1 MFSCNNI
8 SVILLILKII
18 SVNFVLKGTD
28 RCEAQ
33 LLYYPTTLLSYYYPM
48 SFYYPIMPY
57 YLALGKRSTKQD
69 SFENLLDEKLKFT
82 YGYVRAPVLAVFST
96 TVLAQ
101 LSAVFLTKE
110 AVERFFDGGQHHHSH
125 HGGEAAIIQEGDIVK
140 SGYLFYPS
148 ILASAISLLTVAYAL
163 NDQPFSYVL
172 KHAHSSIIQEH
183 ASDISSALCYFVPGL
198 ARLLL
203 PRINSLSLLSLISSV
218 CAIFVHWFRSE
229 FYWVDSAAALTLSIV
244 VFSSLMPLLISEA
257 STVDGVLEL
266 INAHFWQLDFSTIAG
281 SVDVRVRR
289 DADEQAVLR
298 TIHNKLSSVVNNCT
312 VQILKDPTSTWASQK
327 QHLHNPPT
335 PIHNHHEDVEKK
347 MDPNEIFTKL
357 ERIGRGSF
365 GEVFK
370 GIDNRTAEVV
380 AIKII
385 DLEEADDEIEDIQ
398 QEIKVLSQCDSSY
411 VTRYYGSYLTGSKL
425 WIIMEYLGGGSALD
439 LTKSQRLEEK
449 HIAIILREILKGLDY
464 LHSENKIHRDIK
476 AANVLLSPEVIKQSN
491 YDYKADIWSLGIT
504 ALELANREPPHSDLH
519 PMSVLFLIPKNP
531 PPQLHGNQWSKS
543 FKEFVE
549 LCLNKDPENRPP
561 VKELLRHKFIQNA
574 RKNEILRDVIER
586 SLEYRARNIS
596 QQNADSDQDSDAD
609 SNSGGTQWDYPTLRS
624 PTEDGMKGLGDVDG
638 DKWARVSKAVNETA
652 DNVATIKVAS
662 SNVRTQHLQNNT
674 SVINIDTLR
683 MPSTT
688 SQQNIQKQ
696 FVENHHQTNQH
707 SEVHNNQNIAKAPAG
722 NSTSTV
728 VIREGKRNVIP
739 VVTTPNVNKSSN
751 NEVSSFT
758 FSVPVTT
765 SPMANA
771 SSPPPITPR
780 LVTPRGS
787 LTRAFLPALE
797 KLSRTRH
804 GAADLETIA
813 IALRRAEDASPGLC
827 DHLCTELLTTLVH
840 PQCTNIELRKAIDRL
855 TI

>member
-1 MFSCNNI
+1 M
-8 SVILLILKII
+8 
-18 SVNFVLKGTD
+18 
-28 RCEAQ
+28 R
-33 LLYYPTTLLSYYYPM
+33 
-48 SFYYPIMPY
+48 
-57 YLALGKRSTKQD
+57 YLPSLR
-69 SFENLLDEKLKFT
+69 E
-82 YGYVRAPVLAVFST
+82 LAVA
-96 TVLAQ
+96 L
-101 LSAVFLTKE
+101 LEKFLK
-110 AVERFFDGGQHHHSH
+110 
-125 HGGEAAIIQEGDIVK
+125 
-140 SGYLFYPS
+140 
-148 ILASAISLLTVAYAL
+148 
-163 NDQPFSYVL
+163 
-172 KHAHSSIIQEH
+172 
-183 ASDISSALCYFVPGL
+183 
-198 ARLLL
+198 
-203 PRINSLSLLSLISSV
+203 
-218 CAIFVHWFRSE
+218 
-229 FYWVDSAAALTLSIV
+229 
-244 VFSSLMPLLISEA
+244 
-257 STVDGVLEL
+257 
-266 INAHFWQLDFSTIAG
+266 
-281 SVDVRVRR
+281 
-289 DADEQAVLR
+289 
-298 TIHNKLSSVVNNCT
+298 
-312 VQILKDPTSTWASQK
+312 
-327 QHLHNPPT
+327 
-335 PIHNHHEDVEKK
+335 
-347 MDPNEIFTKL
+347 
-357 ERIGRGSF
+357 
-365 GEVFK
+365 
-370 GIDNRTAEVV
+370 VV

-476 AANVLLSPEVIKQSN
+476 VADFGVASQLTETVRKRMTFVGTPFWMAPEVIKQSN

-624 PTEDGMKGLGDVDG
+624 PTEDGMRGLGDVDG

-707 SEVHNNQNIAKAPAG
+707 SEVHNNQNIVKAPAG

>member
-1 MFSCNNI
+1 
-8 SVILLILKII
+8 
-18 SVNFVLKGTD
+18 
-28 RCEAQ
+28 
-33 LLYYPTTLLSYYYPM
+33 
-48 SFYYPIMPY
+48 
-57 YLALGKRSTKQD
+57 
-69 SFENLLDEKLKFT
+69 
-82 YGYVRAPVLAVFST
+82 
-96 TVLAQ
+96 
-101 LSAVFLTKE
+101 
-110 AVERFFDGGQHHHSH
+110 
-125 HGGEAAIIQEGDIVK
+125 
-140 SGYLFYPS
+140 
-148 ILASAISLLTVAYAL
+148 
-163 NDQPFSYVL
+163 
-172 KHAHSSIIQEH
+172 
-183 ASDISSALCYFVPGL
+183 
-198 ARLLL
+198 
-203 PRINSLSLLSLISSV
+203 
-218 CAIFVHWFRSE
+218 
-229 FYWVDSAAALTLSIV
+229 
-244 VFSSLMPLLISEA
+244 
-257 STVDGVLEL
+257 
-266 INAHFWQLDFSTIAG
+266 
-281 SVDVRVRR
+281 
-289 DADEQAVLR
+289 
-298 TIHNKLSSVVNNCT
+298 
-312 VQILKDPTSTWASQK
+312 
-327 QHLHNPPT
+327 
-335 PIHNHHEDVEKK
+335 

-398 QEIKVLSQCDSSY
+398 QEIKVLSQCDSAY

-476 AANVLLSPEVIKQSN
+476 AANVLLSTQGDVKVADFGVASQLTETVRKRMTFVGTPFWMAPEVIKQAN

-531 PPQLHGNQWSKS
+531 PPQLYGNQWSKS

-549 LCLNKDPENRPP
+549 LCLNKDPDNRPP
-561 VKELLRHKFIQNA
+561 VKELLRHKFIQSA
-574 RKNEILRDVIER
+574 RKNETLRDVIER
-586 SLEYRARNIS
+586 SLECRARNSS

-609 SNSGGTQWDYPTLRS
+609 SNSGGTQWDYPTLKS
-624 PTEDGMKGLGDVDG
+624 PTESEIRGLGDG
-638 DKWARVSKAVNETA
+638 DKWARVGRAVNETI

-662 SNVRTQHLQNNT
+662 SNVRTQQLQNNT

-688 SQQNIQKQ
+688 SQQSLQKQ
-696 FVENHHQTNQH
+696 LVENDHHKNQY
-707 SEVHNNQNIAKAPAG
+707 SEVHNHQKIVKSPTAS

-739 VVTTPNVNKSSN
+739 VVTTPNVNKASTN
-751 NEVSSFT
+751 AVSSFT
-758 FSVPVTT
+758 FSVPDTT
-765 SPMANA
+765 TQTAN
-771 SSPPPITPR
+771 SSPPPPVTPR

-813 IALRRAEDASPGLC
+813 MALRRAEDASPGLC
-827 DHLCTELLTTLVH
+827 DHLCTELLSTLVY